1 MEVRLPCAEVR
12 LPCMQRKMCGCGTC
26 GCSSVRGCAHHAS
39 VRACLC
45 VHASAGERAC
55 GYVRMRARACV
66 LCVLCVRACCVW
78 EVCERAEADR
88 LARGPWPPKGHPPD
102 VSVVGTANSSRRYAV
117 RMFVRGGFR
126 SDHLCSRIAVIMY
139 QMRSGAD
146 SDDCVCVRR
155 PSVSSDGPRVTHHA
169 ALGLHPVARSP
180 PSFGCSRPTHRS
192 PGRRADGH
200 HLRRSWFGREGEGA
214 G

>member
-1 MEVRLPCAEVR
+1 M
-12 LPCMQRKMCGCGTC
+12 
-26 GCSSVRGCAHHAS
+26 RGGPVA
-39 VRACLC
+39 
-45 VHASAGERAC
+45 VHAAQDVWVWYLRVCVGVRIMRLYERAC
-55 GYVRMRARACV
+55 ACMRARASALVGTC
-66 LCVLCVRACCVW
+66 ACCVW

-155 PSVSSDGPRVTHHA
+155 PSVSSDGPRVPHHA

-180 PSFGCSRPTHRS
+180 PSSGCSRPTHRS

>member
-26 GCSSVRGCAHHAS
+26 GCAWVCASCVCTSVL
-39 VRACLC
+39 VRAC
-45 VHASAGERAC
+45 ER
-55 GYVRMRARACV
+55 VRARLWVRAYARTRVCA
-66 LCVLCVRACCVW
+66 LCARVRACCVW

-155 PSVSSDGPRVTHHA
+155 PSVSSDGPRVPHHA

-180 PSFGCSRPTHRS
+180 PSSGCSRPTHRS

>member
-26 GCSSVRGCAHHAS
+26 GCAWVCVRGCAHHAS

-45 VHASAGERAC
+45 VHASACERAC
-55 GYVRMRARACV
+55 GYVGMRA
-66 LCVLCVRACCVW
+66 RACCVW

-117 RMFVRGGFR
+117 RMFVVRSGFR
-126 SDHLCSRIAVIMY
+126 
-139 QMRSGAD
+139 
-146 SDDCVCVRR
+146 CVSFSKR
-155 PSVSSDGPRVTHHA
+155 PSCVHE
-169 ALGLHPVARSP
+169 
-180 PSFGCSRPTHRS
+180 
-192 PGRRADGH
+192 
-200 HLRRSWFGREGEGA
+200 LR
-214 G
+214 